1 MSAKI
6 LIDSSGSEEGRGSD
20 KVTSSAG
27 TAILHPLPDPKMHK
41 SPILDGGEGF
51 TKALVQVTGGTF
63 HAVKVTGPL
72 GREVEAHFGFLGGT
86 GPKTAVLEMAADVG
100 MKLIPPDA
108 RDLLKTTTYGVGEL
122 ISAALDAGADRLV
135 IGCGDSCTTDGGAG
149 MAQALGIDL
158 LDAGGR
164 QISWGGQ
171 ALAKLARIDMSKLDA
186 RVHKVKI
193 DVACNW
199 NSVLCGPRGIS
210 KIFGPQNGI
219 PPEAVQLLTA
229 ALENYAD
236 VIQRD
241 LGIDVRR
248 MPGSGAGGG
257 LGAALRVFLKA
268 TLRSGYD
275 VVKQYAE
282 IHPSLQK
289 AVLEMSAGQTT
300 TAAHPGI
307 NILIAPSGF
316 KESLGPEEVADCIA
330 AGILHVM
337 PQATVHKAPLVDG
350 GEGFAKA
357 LVRVTNGTLHA
368 VKVTGPAGEDV
379 EAHYGFLGG
388 ESPKTAV
395 LEIASAA
402 GLRLVPRDARDPLKT
417 TTYGVGM
424 LIKKALDA
432 GAQRILIGS
441 GDSGT
446 SDGGAGIAQALGVRL
461 LDEAGVE
468 IGPGADELLKLDRI
482 DMSCRDPR
490 IAQVQIDVAC
500 NFHHI
505 LCGPNGA
512 ARVFGPQK
520 GASPGVVERLVAALD
535 RYADVIERDLGIN
548 VRTMP
553 GGGGSGGGV
562 AGLHA
567 FLNAMAHPCYKIVS
581 EYLKVDWPIR
591 EADLVVTAE
600 GCIDG
605 QTPEGKIP
613 TEIAR
618 LAKSYNL
625 PVVAITG
632 MIGKDAEQNLLHGI
646 DSFVSIMESPTTL
659 PDALNN
665 APELLTRA
673 AERVMRLILVGH
685 RLGKSHAEEQSLT
698 AEQNLQLF
706 EKLRNLQFAMDS
718 SNCVS
723 SEFVKTM
730 TRELRTPLN
739 LIMGYAAMLKDRVL
753 GAINPD
759 QEKALDHLMKHS
771 LAFFNMINAI
781 LLQLN
786 PVDLHLTRF
795 EDEPS
800 TTPRKDTSITPQK
813 G

>member
-6 LIDSSGSEEGRGSD
+6 LITSSRSEQGRDSD
-20 KVTSSAG
+20 KVTG
-27 TAILHPLPDPKMHK
+27 PIAILHPVPDPKIHK
-41 SPILDGGEGF
+41 APLVDGGEGF
-51 TKALVQVTGGTF
+51 AKALVSVTSGTL
-63 HAVKVTGPL
+63 HIVKVTGPL
-72 GREVEAHFGFLGGT
+72 GHEVEAHFGFLGGV
-86 GPKTAVLEMAADVG
+86 GPKTAVLEMASAAG
-100 MKLIPPDA
+100 LKLVPPDA
-108 RDLLKTTTYGVGEL
+108 QDLLKTTTYGVGEL
-122 ISAALDAGADRLV
+122 IAAALDAGAEKLI
-135 IGCGDSCTTDGGAG
+135 IGCGDSGTTDGGAG
-149 MAQALGIDL
+149 MAQALGVDL
-158 LDAGGR
+158 LDDGGH
-164 QISWGGQ
+164 QIPWGGG
-171 ALAKLARIDMSKLDA
+171 ALAKLARIDMSNLDP

-199 NSVLCGPRGIS
+199 NSVLCGSRGIA
-210 KIFGPQNGI
+210 KIFGPQKGAS
-219 PPEAVQLLTA
+219 PEAVQLLTA

-241 LGIDVRR
+241 RGFDVRR

-257 LGAALRVFLKA
+257 LGAALHVFLKV

-282 IHPSLQK
+282 INPSLQK
-289 AVLEMSAGQTT
+289 ALLEV
-300 TAAHPGI
+300 TADRTSMGKQPGI

-316 KESLGPEEVADCIA
+316 KESIGPEEVADCIA
-330 AGILHVM
+330 AGILHAM
-337 PQATVHKAPLVDG
+337 PEAKVHKAPLVDG

-357 LVRVTNGTLHA
+357 LVRATHGTLYT
-368 VKVTGPAGEDV
+368 VKVTGPIGQEV

-388 ESPKTAV
+388 EGPKTAV

-402 GLRLVPRDARDPLKT
+402 GLRLVPRDERDPLKT

-424 LIKKALDA
+424 LIKAALDA
-432 GAQRILIGS
+432 GAQRLLIGS

-461 LDEAGVE
+461 LDGAGTE
-468 IGPGADELLKLDRI
+468 IGPGAEELLKLERI
-482 DMSCRDPR
+482 DMSGRDPR
-490 IAQVQIDVAC
+490 IAQVQIDVAG

-520 GASPGVVERLVAALD
+520 GASPVAVEQLVAALD
-535 RYADVIERDLGIN
+535 HYADVIEKDLGLN

-562 AGLHA
+562 AGLYA
-567 FLNAMAHPCYKIVS
+567 LLNAMVHPCYKIVT
-581 EYLKVDWPIR
+581 EYVTIDRPIR

-625 PVVAITG
+625 PVFAIAG

-646 DSFVSIMESPTTL
+646 DSFMSIMESPTTL
-659 PDALNN
+659 PDAIDQ

-685 RLGKSHAEEQSLT
+685 RLGKSHSEEQSQT
-698 AEQNLQLF
+698 AEQNLQHF
-706 EKLRNLQFAMDS
+706 EKLRHLQFEMDS
-718 SNCVS
+718 SDQVG

-739 LIMGYAAMLKDRVL
+739 LILGYAAMLKDRVL

-781 LLQLN
+781 LLQIS
-786 PVDLHLTRF
+786 PVDLHLTQF
-795 EDEPS
+795 EGQRLPAADED
-800 TTPRKDTSITPQK
+800 KSITPQK